1 MRSLDDIPD
10 PLDRVIAALPCW
22 RHFLFGWFKKREQPA
37 RIARQGSLEQ
47 IERDDAPPGETE
59 KMMEIQQLCW
69 LAGISAETIARAKA
83 EGRLE
88 EEWAKFDLDRYKQ
101 FRAECIEL
109 ADTITDEFYRAVVIN
124 YLVEVCMKAAD
135 IDDARALFEHQE
147 IRSLQEDIVAKYPEL
162 VRPRISEIMLSGQSP
177 RFPRA
182 AAVHA
187 RTSLVRSPEACT
199 RWRAVRPRE
208 RETNWACC
216 PDGAQRD
223 VRKCFHLSQRES
235 AASKVQN
242 RSRAAES
249 LVLLDVKLHQAYC
262 QLAAMMPAPDL
273 VVTWRAPAILEGN
286 L

>member
-1 MRSLDDIPD
+1 MRTLHDIPD

-88 EEWAKFDLDRYKQ
+88 EEWAKYDLDRYKQ

-182 AAVHA
+182 EAVHA
-187 RTSLVRSPEACT
+187 RTSP
-199 RWRAVRPRE
+199 RP
-208 RETNWACC
+208 
-216 PDGAQRD
+216 
-223 VRKCFHLSQRES
+223 LS
-235 AASKVQN
+235 
-242 RSRAAES
+242 
-249 LVLLDVKLHQAYC
+249 
-262 QLAAMMPAPDL
+262 
-273 VVTWRAPAILEGN
+273 
-286 L
+286 